1 MASSLFL
8 VRKALKGLVVMS
20 DDLEK
25 VANSL
30 HDNQVP
36 DKWAS
41 KGHLSLKPLGSWISD
56 LIDRINFL
64 NSWIEKGTPDVFWLS
79 GFFFPQAFVTG
90 TLQNYARQ

>member
-20 DDLEK
+20 DELEK

-36 DKWAS
+36 GMWAS

-56 LIDRINFL
+56 LIDRITFL
-64 NSWIEKGTPDVFWLS
+64 NNWIEKGTPDVFWLS
-79 GFFFPQAFVTG
+79 GFFFP
-90 TLQNYARQ
+90 